1 MLMKHVRTIAVAF
14 SAMMLT
20 SLSAAQA
27 ATVTVDQTLDL
38 TAPKFIP
45 GPGFQGWQDTPAF
58 NGGLSFDLS
67 EGDTL
72 DYTIDFLGAQTLTL
86 MNATS
91 LWAFIYSGSPSS
103 DVTGT
108 GTLSLLDSNGD
119 AFLTSNIKVSTEGS
133 VHFGQDFGNADFA
146 GGLAGSLMFSGLRYV
161 GTLDDYVLDGTTTRS
176 YNTPAFF
183 LNADDA
189 IVGGVVPEPA
199 TWAMMIIGFGAAGSM
214 IRRRKAVVA

>member
-1 MLMKHVRTIAVAF
+1 MV
-14 SAMMLT
+14 LT
-20 SLSAAQA
+20 GLSAAQA
-27 ATVTVDQTLDL
+27 ATVTIDQTLDL
-38 TAPKFIP
+38 TAPKLIS

-58 NGGLSFDLS
+58 SGGLSFDLS
-67 EGDTL
+67 EGDEL

-86 MNATS
+86 VNTTS
-91 LWAFIYSGSPSS
+91 LWAFVYSGNPPS

-119 AFLTSNIKVSTEGS
+119 AFLTSNIKVSTEGAI
-133 VHFGQDFGNADFA
+133 HFGQDFGAADFA
-146 GGLAGSLMFSGLRYV
+146 GGLAGSLTFSGLRYV
-161 GTLDDYVLDGTTTRS
+161 GTLDDYVLGGTTTRT

-183 LNADDA
+183 LNADQA